1 MIAAT
6 DAFGNVDDAVHFLQ
20 RAPAFLLNDDGVA
33 KMFVQVSNALS
44 TEAQK
49 RLFVDCFDRA
59 GVSFQLIP
67 RNPEGNF
74 SNEVRLF
81 LIQAC
86 KSNSKP
92 SDVRNA
98 ISAKYYPI
106 TLENGKKR
114 GPP

>member
-1 MIAAT
+1 
-6 DAFGNVDDAVHFLQ
+6 
-20 RAPAFLLNDDGVA
+20 LLNDDGVA

-44 TEAQK
+44 TKAEK

-59 GVSFQLIP
+59 AVSFQHIR

-74 SNEVRLF
+74 SNEVCSF

-86 KSNSKP
+86 KSHSRP
-92 SDVRNA
+92 SDLRNA

-106 TLENGKKR
+106 VDE
-114 GPP
+114 